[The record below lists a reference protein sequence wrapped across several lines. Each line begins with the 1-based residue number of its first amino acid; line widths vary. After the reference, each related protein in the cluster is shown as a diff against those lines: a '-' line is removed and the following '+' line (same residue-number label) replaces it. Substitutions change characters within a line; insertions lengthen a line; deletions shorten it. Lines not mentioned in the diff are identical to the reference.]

1 MTTVYIKW
9 HGPYLLNNIIHNQ
22 IALNNSGIYAIY
34 RQYIGYETLLYVGKT
49 KRSFL
54 QRLSEHEKQWLSTVR
69 GELKVRFGVHSFS
82 RR

>member
-49 KRSFL
+49 
-54 QRLSEHEKQWLSTVR
+54 
-69 GELKVRFGVHSFS
+69 
-82 RR
+82 